1 MPPVLSMDIDAV
13 IERISRGTAEIISVD
28 GLKKKL
34 LSSHRN
40 RKPLRIKAGFDPT
53 APDIHLGHFV
63 LLRKLRQFQDL
74 GHRVF
79 FLIGDFTAR
88 IGDPTG
94 RDQTRPTLDKKE
106 IEKNAKTYEDQVFK
120 ILDPQKTEVVLN
132 SVWLE
137 KLTAQDVLSL
147 TARSTV
153 AQMLAR
159 ADFKKRFEDQKE
171 IGILEFVYP
180 LLQGYDSVHLKAD
193 VEVGG
198 CDQKFNLLMGRQLQ
212 ESYGQEPQVVIMTP
226 LLEGTDG
233 VQKMSKSLGNY
244 IGIHE
249 SPEEIFGK
257 LMSIS
262 DELMHRYYEVLTDL
276 DLKET
281 KALHPKDA
289 KTRLAFEMVKR
300 LYGKE
305 TAETAKVN
313 FEKVFSQRQIPD
325 QMRAYRQGKIK
336 AALAEILLE
345 NGLVTSKREF
355 QRLLEQGAISHNDQ
369 PILDASWIVQ
379 PGVLKVGKRRFLRI
393 F

>member
-1 MPPVLSMDIDAV
+1 MDIDAV

-34 LSSHRN
+34 LSSRKN
-40 RKPLRIKAGFDPT
+40 QKPLRIKAGFDPT

-171 IGILEFVYP
+171 ISILEFVYP

-212 ESYGQEPQVVIMTP
+212 ESYGQEPQVVMMTP

-262 DELMHRYYEVLTDL
+262 DELMHRYYEVLTDF

-300 LYGKE
+300 LYGEKN
-305 TAETAKVN
+305 AETAKVN
-313 FEKVFSQRQIPD
+313 FEKVFSRRQIPD
-325 QMRAYRQGKIK
+325 QMRAYQQGKTK

-345 NGLVTSKREF
+345 NGLVASKREF

-369 PILDASWIVQ
+369 PILDASWTVQ

-393 F
+393 L